1 MSHHREPIKHTCP
14 DIDKLVKG
22 LREIEKTTKNY
33 DKVDDVDDLK
43 SILNEVENILWGF
56 EDKLEELR
64 KSNDTLRDWGVSEA
78 REVDNLIEKYGT
90 D

>member
-22 LREIEKTTKNY
+22 LREIEKLTKNY
-33 DKVDDVDDLK
+33 DKVDDIDDLK
-43 SILNEVENILWGF
+43 NILNEVESILWGF
-56 EDKLEELR
+56 EDRLEELR
-64 KSNDTLRDWGVSEA
+64 RSNDTLRDWGVLEA
-78 REVDNLIEKYGT
+78 EEVDNLIEKYGA

>member
-14 DIDKLVKG
+14 DIDKLVIG

-78 REVDNLIEKYGT
+78 REVDNLIEKYGE
-90 D
+90 